1 VTVVV
6 VVEAS
11 PPGAAVDVDG
21 TVVVGAA
28 SVGGVAVD
36 VGTAVA
42 DDVV

>member
-6 VVEAS
+6 AVEAS
-11 PPGAAVDVDG
+11 SPRAVVDVDG
-21 TVVVGAA
+21 TVLVGAA
-28 SVGGVAVD
+28 VVGGVAVD

>member
-6 VVEAS
+6 GVEAS
-11 PPGAAVDVDG
+11 APRAAADVDG

-28 SVGGVAVD
+28 VVGGVAVD